1 MKTIIL
7 AAGIAKRLQPLTN
20 KITKCLLKI
29 DGETI
34 LSKTIKS
41 CINNDLKDVVVLT
54 GHGDEFTKEEIK
66 NIVLKNKITDLKIK
80 TIYNPEYST
89 KNNCYSLKLAVKD
102 LNEDIIV
109 INSDDVYDEKI
120 LAKLM
125 PIPSSA
131 LVIDNV
137 KTLTEES
144 MKIYYVNGKVTDINK
159 KLIIDKSY
167 GESIGIAKI
176 AKKDIDC
183 LKKCLDEVVRTDS
196 NLYYEDAFQLMFK
209 EVDFKVCDTDGLKW
223 TEVDTPEDFEMAK
236 KLVSENFASIAS

>member
-20 KITKCLLKI
+20 KITKCLLEI

-34 LSKTIKS
+34 LSKTIKT
-41 CINNDLKDVVVLT
+41 CINNGLKDIVVLT
-54 GHGDEFTKEEIK
+54 GHGHKFTEEEIK
-66 NIVLKNKITDLKIK
+66 DIVLKNKIDDLKIK
-80 TIYNPEYST
+80 TIYNPEYAT
-89 KNNCYSLKLAVKD
+89 KNNCYSLDLAVKD
-102 LNEDIIV
+102 LNEDVIV

-120 LAKLM
+120 LAKLK

-144 MKIYYVNGKVTDINK
+144 MKIYYTNSKVTDINK
-159 KLIIDKSY
+159 KLDINKSY

-176 AKKDIDC
+176 AKEDMNC
-183 LKKCLDEVVRTDS
+183 LKECLDEVVRTDS
-196 NLYYEDAFQLMFK
+196 DLYYEDAFQLMFDK
-209 EVDFKVCDTDGLKW
+209 VDFEVCDTDGLKW
-223 TEVDTPEDFEMAK
+223 TEVDTLEDFRIAEI
-236 KLVSENFASIAS
+236 LVEANFKS